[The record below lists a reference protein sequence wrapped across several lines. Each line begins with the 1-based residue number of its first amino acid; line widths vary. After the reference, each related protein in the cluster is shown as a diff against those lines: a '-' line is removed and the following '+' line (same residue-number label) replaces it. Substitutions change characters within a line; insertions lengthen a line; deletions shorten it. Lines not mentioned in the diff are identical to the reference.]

1 MPTTAAKRPG
11 RKSIP
16 ADGWTEPE
24 RLRVLYALVGEL
36 NSGHSLDDV
45 IRLAHA
51 RMAAVLPYYRISLAT
66 YEAARDE
73 LVLAAVKA
81 DTPCQLDVG
90 YRQRVGG
97 SSLEP
102 LIRDQRI
109 RIIDDL
115 EAYHRDHPQSDST
128 AAMLWEGARSSLT
141 LPLVLEGRPVGV
153 LFFSCRE
160 PKAYHDGHVALLQGV
175 AGHIATIVEK
185 ARLADTLMATRQR
198 LESILQNSADG
209 IIVLDMENI
218 VTHWNAG
225 AERIFGYSAAEI
237 TGRSFTLLMPEELR
251 RSGELDRIAADVLQK
266 GFLTNYETQRVTKLG
281 RAIVVN
287 ITSTLL
293 RGADGVPFG
302 RSSVVRDVTALKAM
316 QEELLRTRH
325 LAALGEMAASV
336 AHQIRN
342 PLTGIRGAIQ
352 VLRGNLPDGDG
363 RIPIM
368 DEILTNTTR
377 LDNTVRHLL
386 EFAKPW
392 NPARQPCR
400 LTEVVG
406 HVIEGIRAQP
416 QFQSIRF
423 RLEEPQPVTA
433 SADPLLLREILINLF
448 ENAAYALKGDGEIV
462 CAADIHSQA
471 ARLRIRDQGT
481 GIPPDVCRQLF
492 RPFFTTKTSGNGL
505 GLAICRKIMDA
516 HGGTMSLESELGK
529 GTEVTLRFPME

>member
-1 MPTTAAKRPG
+1 MPTTAAERPG
-11 RKSIP
+11 RTP
-16 ADGWTEPE
+16 QADAWTEPE

-36 NSGHSLDDV
+36 NCGHSLDDV
-45 IRLAHA
+45 IRLAYE
-51 RMAAVLPYYRISLAT
+51 RMASVLPYYRISLST

-81 DTPCQLDVG
+81 DAPCQLDVG
-90 YRQRVGG
+90 YRQRVSG

-102 LIRDQRI
+102 LIREQRI
-109 RIIDDL
+109 RIIADL
-115 EAYHRDHPQSDST
+115 AAYHREHPESDST
-128 AAMLWEGARSSLT
+128 AAMVWEGARSSLT

-160 PKAYHDGHVALLQGV
+160 PNAYHDGHVAMLQGV
-175 AGHIATIVEK
+175 AGHIAAIVEK
-185 ARLADTLMATRQR
+185 ARLADALMATRQR

-209 IIVLDMENI
+209 IIVLDMDNI

-225 AERIFGYSAAEI
+225 AERIFGYTAAEI
-237 TGRSFTLLMPEELR
+237 TGQSFTMLMPEELR
-251 RSGELDRIAADVLQK
+251 RNGELDRIAAEVLQK
-266 GFLTNYETQRVTKLG
+266 GFLTNYETHRVTKAG
-281 RAIVVN
+281 RGIVVN

-342 PLTGIRGAIQ
+342 PLTGIRGAVQ
-352 VLRGNLPDGDG
+352 VLRGSLADGDE

-368 DEILTNTTR
+368 DEILANSAR

-386 EFAKPW
+386 VFAKPW
-392 NPARQPCR
+392 KPVKQASR
-400 LTEVVG
+400 LTEIVG
-406 HVIEGIRAQP
+406 HVIEGIRSQP
-416 QFQSIRF
+416 QFQAIRF
-423 RLEEPQPVTA
+423 RQEEAQPVVVPV
-433 SADPLLLREILINLF
+433 DPLLLREILVNVF
-448 ENAAYALKGDGEIV
+448 ENAAYAMNGEGEIV
-462 CAADIHSQA
+462 CIADVQPHA
-471 ARLRIRDQGT
+471 ARLRIRDHGA
-481 GIPPDVCRQLF
+481 GVPPDVCRQLF
-492 RPFFTTKTSGNGL
+492 QPFFTTKTSGNGL

-516 HGGTMSLESELGK
+516 HGGTITLESELGK